1 MKSLAIKYRPKTFDD
16 VVEQDNIKI
25 ILTQQLKTGTFKN
38 SYLFTGG
45 AGTGKTTCA
54 RIFANEINKGQGNPI
69 ELDAASNNGVDNV
82 RDIIQQAQLQSLDSE
97 FKVFIIDE
105 CFYKDTEI
113 QLCDGTTK
121 RIVDIQ
127 VGDYVNNLVGGGY
140 VKNVF
145 KNLISLDRL
154 CIIKLTDDTHMLTTI
169 DHLFFTNSGWV
180 EAKNLVSG
188 DLLYEGTN
196 VSSLWKTVSGKVS
209 TENLLGTMSQKIN
222 IIDGAENDA
231 VGIRNTAEIGILGEN
246 EKIKSDA
253 RPEKYREDGRNENIY
268 RNASSAVQSENGEWE
283 IYCSADDAL
292 SDTDGR
298 VDFRIRNSYKDATGK
313 WIPNLL
319 QSRPRITKEKVG
331 DRGGWEKPQLEK
343 WFIKR
348 YEENY
353 FTERIRVESVTLYE
367 RGNNEQYFGCYLTDT
382 ERDTGFITLYD
393 LEVSG
398 NSSYFAN
405 GILVHNCHMITNAG
419 WNAMLK
425 LIEEPP
431 AKSIFI
437 FCTTNPE
444 KIPKTILS
452 RVQRYDFRRISQNGI
467 IERLCEILKQED
479 IQTFDAESTEYIAKL
494 ADGGMRDAITLLD
507 KSLSYSAQLTLD
519 NVVKALGTV
528 NYDTMIKL
536 TEAIYYYD
544 AEKSV
549 KILNDVYDEGKDLK
563 QFVKD
568 YLVFLIDVVKY
579 GRGCDF
585 KYLTIPKIYA
595 YEKFLDELGGAEYDV
610 IDKLLDDWVKLNAN
624 IKYSSIPKADI
635 EVVLVKYGDLRR

>member
-1 MKSLAIKYRPKTFDD
+1 MKALAIKYRPKTFDD

-127 VGDYVNNLVGGGY
+127 VGDYVNNIVGGGY

-154 CIIKLTDDTHMLTTI
+154 CIIKLTDDTHMLTTV

-209 TENLLGTMSQKIN
+209 TENLFGTMPQKTN
-222 IIDGAENDA
+222 ILDGAENDA
-231 VGIRNTAEIGILGEN
+231 VRIRNTAEIGILGEN

-283 IYCSADDAL
+283 IYCSADGTL
-292 SDTDGR
+292 SNIDGR

-319 QSRPRITKEKVG
+319 QSRPRITREKVG

-353 FTERIRVESVTLYE
+353 FTERVRVESVTLYE

-452 RVQRYDFRRISQNGI
+452 RVQRYDFRRISQKGI
-467 IERLCEILKQED
+467 VDRLKYILEQENK
-479 IQTFDAESTEYIAKL
+479 E
-494 ADGGMRDAITLLD
+494 
-507 KSLSYSAQLTLD
+507 
-519 NVVKALGTV
+519 
-528 NYDTMIKL
+528 
-536 TEAIYYYD
+536 
-544 AEKSV
+544 
-549 KILNDVYDEGKDLK
+549 
-563 QFVKD
+563 
-568 YLVFLIDVVKY
+568 
-579 GRGCDF
+579 
-585 KYLTIPKIYA
+585 
-595 YEKFLDELGGAEYDV
+595 
-610 IDKLLDDWVKLNAN
+610 
-624 IKYSSIPKADI
+624 
-635 EVVLVKYGDLRR
+635 

>member
-1 MKSLAIKYRPKTFDD
+1 MKALAIKYRPKTFDD

-105 CFYKDTEI
+105 C
-113 QLCDGTTK
+113 
-121 RIVDIQ
+121 
-127 VGDYVNNLVGGGY
+127 
-140 VKNVF
+140 
-145 KNLISLDRL
+145 
-154 CIIKLTDDTHMLTTI
+154 
-169 DHLFFTNSGWV
+169 
-180 EAKNLVSG
+180 
-188 DLLYEGTN
+188 
-196 VSSLWKTVSGKVS
+196 
-209 TENLLGTMSQKIN
+209 
-222 IIDGAENDA
+222 
-231 VGIRNTAEIGILGEN
+231 
-246 EKIKSDA
+246 
-253 RPEKYREDGRNENIY
+253 
-268 RNASSAVQSENGEWE
+268 
-283 IYCSADDAL
+283 
-292 SDTDGR
+292 
-298 VDFRIRNSYKDATGK
+298 
-313 WIPNLL
+313 
-319 QSRPRITKEKVG
+319 
-331 DRGGWEKPQLEK
+331 
-343 WFIKR
+343 
-348 YEENY
+348 
-353 FTERIRVESVTLYE
+353 
-367 RGNNEQYFGCYLTDT
+367 
-382 ERDTGFITLYD
+382 
-393 LEVSG
+393 
-398 NSSYFAN
+398 
-405 GILVHNCHMITNAG
+405 HMITNAG

-467 IERLCEILKQED
+467 VGRLQKILVAERIIPENE
-479 IQTFDAESTEYIAKL
+479 ETEALDYIAKI

-507 KSLSYSAQLTLD
+507 KSLSYSIKLTLD

-595 YEKFLDELGGAEYDV
+595 YEKFLDELGVEEYDV